1 MRRVKL
7 IFPASI
13 CLRWTEIITYLN
25 WGRTSSLFK
34 TKNDSQPFKKSVKFG
49 LGYRDRFCGDFCLS
63 IEYLKKKT
71 TCSFQLVTYACKATT
86 FEQNWFCCS
95 WQRFFRFLRTFTL
108 KWCKIIKKKT
118 KTRNIKATDW
128 SPLWQGNG
136 HILLGWSTYVSDTH
150 PPFSLVYPLPQS
162 LLTKMLRR
170 LSIAIGSRF
179 LKSINII
186 RTKQHNVVMETSHLI
201 TMFSSKFNPFSRY
214 MDTR

>member
-34 TKNDSQPFKKSVKFG
+34 TKNDSQPSKKSVKFG

-86 FEQNWFCCS
+86 FKQNWFCCS

-108 KWCKIIKKKT
+108 RWCKIIKKRRPKHET
-118 KTRNIKATDW
+118 LKPPTDHPYDKEMDIFYSDGLHTYQTRIHHFLWFILFHKAC
-128 SPLWQGNG
+128 
-136 HILLGWSTYVSDTH
+136 
-150 PPFSLVYPLPQS
+150 
-162 LLTKMLRR
+162 
-170 LSIAIGSRF
+170 
-179 LKSINII
+179 
-186 RTKQHNVVMETSHLI
+186 
-201 TMFSSKFNPFSRY
+201 
-214 MDTR
+214 